1 VTPPLLTNL
10 LSPNSSCVVVKKCP
24 QLWPPKCAPL
34 SVLSPIAGNTR
45 N

>member
-10 LSPNSSCVVVKKCP
+10 LQPEFFVCGGEEMP
-24 QLWPPKCAPL
+24 ELWPPKCAPP
-34 SVLSPIAGNTR
+34 SVLRPIAGNTR